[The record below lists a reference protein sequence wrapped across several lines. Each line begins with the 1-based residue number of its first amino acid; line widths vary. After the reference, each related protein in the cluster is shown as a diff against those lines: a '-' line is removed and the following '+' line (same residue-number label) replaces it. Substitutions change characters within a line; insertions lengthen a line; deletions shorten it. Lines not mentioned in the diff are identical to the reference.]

1 MVLSR
6 FRIRRKR
13 PNLQEAAAASP
24 NRRRRPRLI
33 GQDPH
38 RLLTH
43 AERAG
48 WIGGKRELLAVWRD
62 YAEDFIRSRPMLPV
76 EERRWLMS
84 HGFDKD
90 AAWLYGLP
98 GEHAESYISSLQ
110 SRLMPQINGL
120 DSPLLA
126 NRALF
131 MQTFR
136 DQLPWPVP
144 LAQAIGGRLL
154 RNEAGVAD
162 WLAMAEGRR
171 SCIRPAFVSSGP
183 VSIFPAGSSPLA
195 SWLGGEQSLS
205 MDNASTQDNQLM
217 GLAPVS
223 EWLGESERVRSH
235 RFKLLL
241 LRAPR
246 SRKFSLIAAC
256 LVLGSQNGTFE
267 DDTVSVQ
274 IDPTS
279 GQPQGA
285 VQRYPERVVARLE
298 EARWG
303 DCRLPS
309 TPAPGWADFTGQ
321 LLESLNGLPLLEWL
335 QVEADLSTD
344 GFTLLDATDNLDSA
358 AYQVHRPLM
367 DSKLCQ
373 RFMME
378 YCL

>member
-6 FRIRRKR
+6 FRIRKKR
-13 PNLQEAAAASP
+13 PNLREEAAASP

-62 YAEDFIRSRPMLPV
+62 YAEDFIRSRPVLPA
-76 EERRWLMS
+76 EERKWLMS

-126 NRALF
+126 SRALF

-136 DQLPWPVP
+136 DQLPWPIP
-144 LAQAIGGRLL
+144 LAQAVGGRML
-154 RNEAGVAD
+154 RNDAGMAE
-162 WLAMAEGRR
+162 WLAVAEGRR
-171 SCIRPAFVSSGP
+171 SCIRPAFISSGP

-195 SWLGGEQSLS
+195 RWLGGEQSLS

-223 EWLGESERVRSH
+223 DWFGESERVRSH

-256 LVLGSQNGTFE
+256 LVLGSQNGAFE
-267 DDTVSVQ
+267 ADTVSVQ
-274 IDPTS
+274 IDPANGRPRS
-279 GQPQGA
+279 F
-285 VQRYPERVVARLE
+285 VQRLPERVAVHLE
-298 EARWG
+298 QGRWNG
-303 DCRLPS
+303 CLLPT
-309 TPAPGWADFTGQ
+309 TPAPGWADFTAQ
-321 LLESLNGLPLLEWL
+321 LLEALNGLPLLEWL

-358 AYQVHRPLM
+358 AYQVHQPLM
-367 DSKLCQ
+367 EHALCR